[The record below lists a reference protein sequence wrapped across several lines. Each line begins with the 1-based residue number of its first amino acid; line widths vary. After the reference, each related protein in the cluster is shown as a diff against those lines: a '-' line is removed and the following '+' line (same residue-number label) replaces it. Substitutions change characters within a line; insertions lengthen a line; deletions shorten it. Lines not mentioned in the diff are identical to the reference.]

1 MNSNVK
7 SQIDRVIAS
16 YIGKS
21 LMILVPSQSLQEG
34 AVVKGNH
41 RGSNTR
47 EGLPY
52 SYTTGRDW
60 CRHRIHGLV
69 GDADFGME
77 LVCWQPDSR

>member
-34 AVVKGNH
+34 GCGQ
-41 RGSNTR
+41 RQS
-47 EGLPY
+47 
-52 SYTTGRDW
+52 
-60 CRHRIHGLV
+60 
-69 GDADFGME
+69 
-77 LVCWQPDSR
+77 